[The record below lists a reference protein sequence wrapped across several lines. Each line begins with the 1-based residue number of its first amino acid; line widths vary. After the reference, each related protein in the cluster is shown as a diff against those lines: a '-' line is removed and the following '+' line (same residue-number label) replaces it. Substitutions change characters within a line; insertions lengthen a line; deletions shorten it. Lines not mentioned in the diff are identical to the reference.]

1 MSDSVAVFSPLDF
14 VSDNNGNPVANG
26 TIEFYDAGTTTPKT
40 VYSDNTL
47 STALGTTVSTNAS
60 GYPVTGGGVETLI
73 YVGTADYKIIV
84 KDSTGATLRTRD
96 NIKGAVYVPPTS
108 EIALPETP
116 VVSKTT
122 TYSVVAADQSKVIN
136 ANPTGGS
143 FAITLLSAITAG
155 DGFRITIR
163 HNANTTNVVTIRT
176 TGGETLGI
184 PGKSVSAFTLKGWG
198 ESVQLVSDGANW
210 HADASTPPL
219 LLDSGT
225 FQTFS
230 VADRLTT
237 PPASPTGG
245 ARYIING
252 SPTGAWSTL
261 GFAANQ
267 VAESDGNGS
276 WFSYPPQAGWMA
288 YVVDEDLF
296 TKYDGASWEDQT
308 GMSAPSSSTLK
319 VAVFENSLANGT
331 VGGTGTSGAWTAR
344 PLETSA
350 VNTITGASLASN
362 QITLPVGVY
371 LISAWQ
377 QIYDTTRAQ
386 SRIKVISGT
395 ATPTLMHSQAF
406 AARGTSATG
415 GATSTDISPAIV
427 TGVLTVTATAVIE
440 FQYWYT
446 AATSGTST
454 LGFPSTEPDGSNEL
468 YARVMI
474 LSLASLQGP
483 QGTQGP
489 QGPTAGVLNT
499 RTAAIAASIDASV
512 SVITTGGYTTAGD
525 GGGGTYKRVGSAP
538 AHGVYFQSADG
549 AYWELVA
556 NEIWI
561 EQAGGGTGVV
571 SNTTAL
577 NNCALYVASTPICS
591 TIRFQEGTYAFG
603 TKPTNFTSCTRLVGS
618 GNGATKLK
626 RNYSEGGALGFLTW
640 QETVSRT
647 INGSEIENI
656 HVYAEDGTTGGY
668 AVHLT
673 TGVNIV
679 AQFWT
684 MKASSKLGQRDPA
697 GTGIF
702 LTTMYVDGSANQTA
716 GSQGWRDVV
725 IEDGAW
731 IWPGSSGYA
740 FVGTNLTNARLNGRF
755 QGDLYITGGGTSTT
769 NTSSG
774 LYDGVVTGNVL
785 LEQCSGISLNG
796 QISGNLTINS
806 TCTTST
812 VSASIEGTIT
822 NNSTSTYITNF
833 KSGSGFYVAGR
844 LIAANFNSTADQA
857 ITLRLPSQRY
867 RINAITVSNPSA
879 SFAASVAQGGV
890 YVSAGKT
897 NAIVSS
903 SQLYTALTNATSNT
917 SGSLL
922 LMTLLGSNTT
932 VYDATTIYLSLTT
945 AHGSSITADVT
956 VLINPLP

>member
-1 MSDSVAVFSPLDF
+1 MTDAVTVFSPADHLD
-14 VSDNNGNPVANG
+14 DNNGNPLANG
-26 TIEFYDAGTTTPKT
+26 TIEFYNAGTSTPKT

-47 STALGTTVSTNAS
+47 STSLGTTVSTNAS
-60 GYPVTGGGVETLI
+60 GYPVTGGGAETLI

-84 KDSTGATLRTRD
+84 KDSGGSTLRTRD
-96 NIKGAVYVPPTS
+96 NIKGAVSVPPTS

-116 VVSKTT
+116 VVSKPT
-122 TYSVVAADQSKVIN
+122 TYPIVAADQSKVIN
-136 ANPTGGS
+136 ANPTTGS

-176 TGGETLGI
+176 TGGETISI

-230 VADRLTT
+230 VTDRLTT
-237 PPASPTGG
+237 PPTSPTGG

-252 SPTGAWSTL
+252 SPTGVWSTL

-308 GMSAPSSSTLK
+308 GMGTPSTRNLK
-319 VAVFENSLANGT
+319 QFLAINSQAD
-331 VGGTGTSGAWTAR
+331 GTSGGNA
-344 PLETSA
+344 TSGSWA
-350 VNTITGASLASN
+350 AISLGLAPTVASPITGASLATS
-362 QITLPVGVY
+362 QITLPTGNY
-371 LISAWQ
+371 LVLTSQ
-377 QIYDTTRAQ
+377 PFYGTFLSRTRFRSTT
-386 SRIKVISGT
+386 T
-395 ATPTLMHSQAF
+395 ATVIYSDTVQAGITAVGPLDVPT
-406 AARGTSATG
+406 G
-415 GATSTDISPAIV
+415 
-427 TGVLTVTATAVIE
+427 ATAVGIG
-440 FQYWYT
+440 T
-446 AATSGTST
+446 VTVSGATETFAFEYFCSQTRTGGLGQPSSST
-454 LGFPSTEPDGSNEL
+454 GVTET
-468 YARVMI
+468 YAQVLVI
-474 LSLASLQGP
+474 DLASLQGP
-483 QGTQGP
+483 RGAQGP

-512 SVITTGGYTTAGD
+512 DVITTGGYTTAGD

-577 NNCALYVASTPICS
+577 NNCALYVASTPICN

-640 QETVSRT
+640 QETVSRA

-702 LTTMYVDGSANQTA
+702 LTTMYVDGSANQTVS
-716 GSQGWRDVV
+716 SQGWRDVV

-731 IWPGSSGYA
+731 LWPGSSGYA

-796 QISGNLTINS
+796 QIAGNLTISS

-867 RINAITVSNPSA
+867 RVNAITVSNPSA

-922 LMTLLGSNTT
+922 LMTLSSSNTT
-932 VYDATTIYLSLTT
+932 VYDATTIYFSLTT